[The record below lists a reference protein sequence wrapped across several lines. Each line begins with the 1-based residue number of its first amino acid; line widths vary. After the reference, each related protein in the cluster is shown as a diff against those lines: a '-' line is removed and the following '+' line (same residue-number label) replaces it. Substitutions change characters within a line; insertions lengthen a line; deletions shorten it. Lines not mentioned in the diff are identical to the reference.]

1 MLYLLDTDIFSLYLQ
16 GNLKVFDAVVRHPAM
31 DLALSIISVEELW
44 SGWWTPILRAKT
56 PDRTAEA
63 YRRLTET
70 VDELRNWSLVSFSE
84 PALRRYEGLKRLK
97 LNVRGNDLRI
107 AAIAL
112 ELSAV
117 VVTRN
122 SRDFGR
128 VGGLTIEDWS
138 K

>member
-16 GNLKVFDAVVRHPAM
+16 GHPSVFRSVVGHQAA
-31 DLALSIISVEELW
+31 DLGLSIISVEELW
-44 SGWWTPILRAKT
+44 SGWWTPIHRAKT
-56 PDRTAEA
+56 PDRTAAA

-70 VDELRNWSLVSFSE
+70 VEELRNWALVSVSE
-84 PALRRYEGLKRLK
+84 PALRRYEGLKRQK
-97 LNVRGNDLRI
+97 LNVGGNDLKI

-122 SRDFGR
+122 ARDFNR
-128 VGGLTIEDWS
+128 VGGLTLEDWS
-138 K
+138 V